1 MQTSTLPSTDTQP
14 PAISVL
20 AEPVPPTPAEQLAEA
35 QKVIVSLK
43 QDIETQ
49 GRKIE
54 GLESDLGVACEKLR
68 AHEESPLTLALN
80 TIDHGGLLDD
90 AGVALNNLMST
101 VLERGKKGALAI
113 VFTLKPLGATSQF
126 SMDAMVKVTEPQ
138 KEKPM
143 STFFLGADGKISRH
157 DPRQRQLPLK

>member
-1 MQTSTLPSTDTQP
+1 MQTNALPSTEPQT
-14 PAISVL
+14 PAISAL
-20 AEPVPPTPAEQLAEA
+20 ADPVPPTPTEQLAEA
-35 QKVIVSLK
+35 QKVIIGLRQENETK
-43 QDIETQ
+43 DRRIEL
-49 GRKIE
+49 
-54 GLESDLGVACEKLR
+54 LESDLGVACERLR

-90 AGVALNNLMST
+90 AGVALNALMST

-113 VFTLKPLGATSQF
+113 VFTLKPLSEAQF
-126 SMDAMVKVTEPQ
+126 SMDAVVKVTEPQ

-143 STFFLGADGKISRH
+143 STFFIGPDGKISRN